1 MKNSDFI
8 DVDKSVD
15 LTNCDREPIHLL
27 GHTQGFGC
35 FIALRFDWI
44 IAYSSANTNDYFGA
58 DSDDVIASPLKN
70 WIDPQTLHDIRS
82 AYQAS
87 TITGRNERLFS
98 RAIEATGVPVDISIH
113 HNGTF
118 IIIEFEKITDDRV
131 PEDSFVRSMLSQFH
145 RYSDSQELI
154 NSTAQYIQFLTGY
167 DRVMVYQ
174 FLPDGAGEVIAEAK
188 NENID
193 SFFGLRYPA
202 SDIPKQARAL
212 YLKNLL
218 RVIHDVDSEPVP
230 ILPEAEDA
238 EDSIDLS
245 FSTLRA
251 VSPIHIEYLKNMGV
265 KASMSVSLIINGKLW
280 GLIACHHYSPL
291 IPSYFV
297 RTELELFAEVFSLE
311 LSSRLMRERED
322 ESNRVRN
329 VHNQVMAS
337 IGSEGS
343 LLGLLEKQFD
353 TMRALIQCDGI
364 GAVIDED
371 YRTAGTALSADWV
384 HQLTRYLNRQASSE
398 VITVDSLEKVL
409 KNYDTSS
416 DKIAGVLAIPVS
428 KSPRDY
434 LLFFRMAQTQTVNW
448 AGNPEKPVS
457 FGPNGSR
464 LIPRSSFALWQQT
477 HDDRCEHWSD
487 VDVRSGDSLRVTLLE
502 VIIRHFQERS
512 ELQSRASRKHEVL
525 ISELNH
531 RVRNIL
537 NLVNAI
543 VMQTE
548 QADRDL
554 EDFVRILSG
563 RMMAL
568 ASAHDQLTASHWNDV
583 SFRQLL
589 ETEIQAYAHQG
600 NTIKF
605 EGPDVALK
613 PDATTPVVL
622 AIHELFTNAAKYGAL
637 SNSQTK
643 GLVTIEWEVD
653 KQRGMGIHWR
663 ESGGPPVAAPKR
675 EGFGMILIRNTIP
688 HELDGN
694 VDIEFAPTGVEA
706 NIRIPARYLS
716 DSSLSDEGVIKDNTT
731 ENRLICL
738 PKRVLVVEDSL
749 VIALDIQKKL
759 KAIGVSE
766 VSVAGNLSTAEQQ
779 LKEKQPDLLISDV
792 HLGKETTFEFVQK
805 AVTLGIPSIVVTG
818 YGDAL
823 PLPESLKNIPL
834 LTKPVP
840 DNVLLDTLR
849 QLSED
854 K

>member
-8 DVDKSVD
+8 DVDKPVD

-44 IAYSSANTNDYFGA
+44 IAYSSANTVDYFGA
-58 DSDDVIASPLKN
+58 QSDDVIASPLKT
-70 WIDPQTLHDIRS
+70 WVDAQTLHDIRS

-98 RAIEATGVPVDISIH
+98 RHIESTGVPVDISIH

-118 IIIEFEKITDDRV
+118 IIIEFEKITEKRI

-145 RYSDSQELI
+145 RYSNSQELI
-154 NSTAQYIQFLTGY
+154 ESTAQYIQFLTGF

-174 FLPDGAGEVIAEAK
+174 FLPDGAGEVVAEAK
-188 NENID
+188 NEQVD
-193 SFFGLRYPA
+193 SFLGLRYPA

-230 ILPEAEDA
+230 ILPEASDA
-238 EDSIDLS
+238 EESIDLS

-291 IPSYFV
+291 VPSYFV

-311 LSSRLMRERED
+311 LSSRLMREREH
-322 ESNRVRN
+322 ESNRVRA
-329 VHNQVMAS
+329 VHNQIMAS

-343 LLGLLEKQFD
+343 LISLLEKQFS
-353 TMRALIQCDGI
+353 TMRALIHCDGI
-364 GAVIDED
+364 AAVIDED
-371 YRTAGTALSADWV
+371 YRTEGTSLSVDWV

-398 VITVDSLEKVL
+398 VITIDSLEKVL

-416 DKIAGVLAIPVS
+416 EKIAGVLAIPVS

-487 VDVRSGDSLRVTLLE
+487 VDIRSGDSLRVTLLE

-512 ELQSRASRKHEVL
+512 DMQLQASRKHEVL

-554 EDFVRILSG
+554 EDFVQILSG

-589 ETEIQAYAHQG
+589 QTEIQAYSHQG
-600 NTIKF
+600 NTIRF
-605 EGPDVALK
+605 DGPDVSLK

-643 GLVTIEWEVD
+643 GAVTITWEVD
-653 KQRGMGIHWR
+653 AQRGMLIHWR
-663 ESGGPPVAAPKR
+663 ESGGPPVETPNR

-688 HELDGN
+688 HELAGE
-694 VDIEFAPTGVEA
+694 VDLTFAPDGVKA
-706 NIRIPARYLS
+706 TIRIPGRYLS
-716 DSSLSDEGVIKDNTT
+716 NAAVSDPDKLNDASPENIPLSLPE
-731 ENRLICL
+731 
-738 PKRVLVVEDSL
+738 RVLVVEDSL
-749 VIALDIQKKL
+749 VIALDLQKKL
-759 KAIGVSE
+759 KAVGVRE
-766 VSVAGNLSTAEQQ
+766 VSVAGNLSAAAQQ
-779 LKEKQPDLLISDV
+779 IKDKHPDLLISDV
-792 HLGKETTFEFVQK
+792 HLGKETTFEFVDK
-805 AVTLGIPSIVVTG
+805 AVGLGIPSIIVTG

-823 PLPESLKNIPL
+823 ALPESLKNIPL

-840 DNVLLDTLR
+840 DNVLLSTLR
-849 QLSED
+849 QLSEHQ
-854 K
+854 